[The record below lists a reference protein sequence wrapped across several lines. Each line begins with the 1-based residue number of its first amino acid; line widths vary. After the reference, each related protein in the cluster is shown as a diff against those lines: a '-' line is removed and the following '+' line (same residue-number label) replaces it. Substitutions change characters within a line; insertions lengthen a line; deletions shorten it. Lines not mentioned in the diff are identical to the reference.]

1 MNTDMQ
7 LHKDVL
13 AELVW
18 DARVGEKEIGVAAK
32 DGVVTLTGS
41 VATYAE
47 KVAAERAVERVAGV
61 KAVAND
67 LTVKIPNALTHSDT
81 EIAHKVVDSLLWDVE
96 VPDEKVTTS
105 VANGL
110 VTLGG
115 EVEWQYQRDAA
126 ERAVWN
132 LAGVRGVRNN
142 IKVAPKRVSPF
153 NVSQSIREALERRA
167 DRTAERISVEAKDGV
182 VILKGT
188 VPSFGDRRAAEGAAW
203 SAPGVTEVRDELAVV
218 F

>member
-18 DARVGEKEIGVAAK
+18 DARIGEKEIGVAAK

-47 KVAAERAVERVAGV
+47 KLAAERAVERVAGV

-67 LTVKIPNALTHSDT
+67 LTVKIPNSLTHSDT

-96 VPDEKVTTS
+96 VPDEKITTS

-142 IKVAPKRVSPF
+142 IKVTPQRVSPF
-153 NVSQSIREALERRA
+153 NVSQSIRAALERRA
-167 DRTAERISVEAKDGV
+167 DRTADRISVEAKDGV

>member
-18 DARVGEKEIGVAAK
+18 DARIGEKEIGVAAK

-47 KVAAERAVERVAGV
+47 KLAAERAVERVAGV

-67 LTVKIPNALTHSDT
+67 LTVKIPNSLTHSDT

-96 VPDEKVTTS
+96 VPDEQITTS

-142 IKVAPKRVSPF
+142 IKVTPQRVSSF
-153 NVSQSIREALERRA
+153 NVTQSIRAALERRA
-167 DRTAERISVEAKDGV
+167 DRTADRISVEAKDGV

-188 VPSFGDRRAAEGAAW
+188 VPSVGDRRAAEGAAW